1 MELWIVTGDSPKT
14 FTADCAPVRALI
26 KPMSRKMQI
35 RLPTKLKLRIATITH
50 WVGSNPIVDNPVA
63 AFGWRVF
70 KELGDDDATHLSAG
84 VAYYSVFSIFPLL
97 LGLLAISGTVFAS
110 VTLQEQF
117 LHYVTESIPGSKE
130 FVTKNIE
137 EVVRFRGAL
146 GIGAI
151 LGLLWSGSSAFGAMS
166 RAINRAWDVDKD
178 RPFYVAKTLHIIIAL
193 GVGILFLLSSAAS
206 VGIELLLNY
215 SRDVGLNWHRFF
227 LDFGLGNLML
237 KAVPWAITLAVF
249 LLLYRFVP
257 NCKTYWRY
265 VWTGAVVAAILFEV
279 SKGIFMWYLANV
291 ANYELIYGSV
301 ASMMVLLS
309 WAYVSAFILILGA
322 EISSEYGRMRNG
334 VERGKFY

>member
-1 MELWIVTGDSPKT
+1 MQ
-14 FTADCAPVRALI
+14 
-26 KPMSRKMQI
+26 MSF
-35 RLPTKLKLRIATITH
+35 PTKVKRIVAMITH
-50 WVGSNPIVDNPVA
+50 WVGNSSLVDNSVVA
-63 AFGWRVF
+63 LGWRVF

-84 VAYYSVFSIFPLL
+84 VAYYSVFSVFPLL
-97 LGLLAISGTVFAS
+97 LGLLAISGTVFTS
-110 VTLQEQF
+110 ITLQEQF
-117 LHYVTESIPGSKE
+117 LDYVTESMPGSEE
-130 FVTKNIE
+130 FVSKNIE
-137 EVVRFRGAL
+137 ELVRFRGAL

-166 RAINRAWDVDKD
+166 RAINRAWDVEKD

-193 GVGILFLLSSAAS
+193 SVGILFLLSSFAS
-206 VGIELLLNY
+206 VAIELLSNY
-215 SRDVGLNWHRFF
+215 SRDLGLPGHEFF

-265 VWTGAVVAAILFEV
+265 VWTGAVVATILFEA
-279 SKGIFMWYLANV
+279 SKGIFMWYLVNV

-301 ASMMVLLS
+301 ASMMVLMS

-334 VERGKFY
+334 IDRGQF

>member
-1 MELWIVTGDSPKT
+1 
-14 FTADCAPVRALI
+14 
-26 KPMSRKMQI
+26 MQI
-35 RLPTKLKLRIATITH
+35 SFPTKVKRIVAMITH
-50 WVGSNPIVDNPVA
+50 WVGNSSLVDNSVVA
-63 AFGWRVF
+63 LGWRVF

-84 VAYYSVFSIFPLL
+84 VAYYSVFSVFPLL
-97 LGLLAISGTVFAS
+97 LGLLAISGTVFTS
-110 VTLQEQF
+110 ITLQEQF
-117 LHYVTESIPGSKE
+117 LDYVTESMPGSKE
-130 FVTKNIE
+130 FVSKNIE
-137 EVVRFRGAL
+137 ELVRFRGAL

-166 RAINRAWDVDKD
+166 RAINRAWDVDTD

-193 GVGILFLLSSAAS
+193 GVGILFLLSSFAS
-206 VGIELLLNY
+206 VAIELLSNY
-215 SRDVGLNWHRFF
+215 SRDLGLPGHEFF

-265 VWTGAVVAAILFEV
+265 VWTGAVVATILFEA
-279 SKGIFMWYLANV
+279 SKGIFMWYLVNV

-301 ASMMVLLS
+301 ASMMVLMS

-334 VERGKFY
+334 IDRGQF

>member
-1 MELWIVTGDSPKT
+1 M
-14 FTADCAPVRALI
+14 
-26 KPMSRKMQI
+26 
-35 RLPTKLKLRIATITH
+35 ITH
-50 WVGSNPIVDNPVA
+50 WVGNSSLVDNSVVA
-63 AFGWRVF
+63 LGWRVF
-70 KELGDDDATHLSAG
+70 KELGDDDAAHLSAG
-84 VAYYSVFSIFPLL
+84 VAYYSVFSVFPLL
-97 LGLLAISGTVFAS
+97 LGLLAISGTVFTS
-110 VTLQEQF
+110 ITLQEQF
-117 LHYVTESIPGSKE
+117 LDYVTESMPGSKE
-130 FVTKNIE
+130 FVSKNIE
-137 EVVRFRGAL
+137 ELVRFRGAL

-193 GVGILFLLSSAAS
+193 GVGILFLLSSFAS
-206 VGIELLLNY
+206 VAIELLSNY
-215 SRDVGLNWHRFF
+215 SRDLGLPGHEFF

-237 KAVPWAITLAVF
+237 KVVPWSITLAVF

-265 VWTGAVVAAILFEV
+265 VWTGAVVAAILFEA
-279 SKGIFMWYLANV
+279 SKGIFMWYLVNV

-301 ASMMVLLS
+301 ASMMVLMS

-334 VERGKFY
+334 IDRGQF

>member
-1 MELWIVTGDSPKT
+1 MKIS
-14 FTADCAPVRALI
+14 F
-26 KPMSRKMQI
+26 
-35 RLPTKLKLRIATITH
+35 PTKFKRIIAMITH
-50 WVGSNPIVDNPVA
+50 WVRNSSIVDNSVVA
-63 AFGWRVF
+63 LGWRVF
-70 KELGDDDATHLSAG
+70 KELGDDDAAHLSAG
-84 VAYYSVFSIFPLL
+84 VAYYSVFSVFPLL
-97 LGLLAISGTVFAS
+97 LGLLAISGTVFTS
-110 VTLQEQF
+110 ITLQEQF
-117 LHYVTESIPGSKE
+117 LDYVTESMPGSKE
-130 FVTKNIE
+130 FVSKNIE
-137 EVVRFRGAL
+137 ELVRFRGAL

-193 GVGILFLLSSAAS
+193 GVGILFLLSSFAS
-206 VGIELLLNY
+206 VAIELLSNY
-215 SRDVGLNWHRFF
+215 SRDLGLPGHEFF

-237 KAVPWAITLAVF
+237 KAVPWSITLAVF

-265 VWTGAVVAAILFEV
+265 VWTGAVVAAILFEA
-279 SKGIFMWYLANV
+279 SKGIFMWYLVNV

-301 ASMMVLLS
+301 ASMMVLLF

-334 VERGKFY
+334 VDRGQF

>member
-1 MELWIVTGDSPKT
+1 
-14 FTADCAPVRALI
+14 
-26 KPMSRKMQI
+26 MQI
-35 RLPTKLKLRIATITH
+35 SFPTKVKRIVAMITH
-50 WVGSNPIVDNPVA
+50 WVGNSSVVDNSVVA
-63 AFGWRVF
+63 LGWRVF

-84 VAYYSVFSIFPLL
+84 VAYYSVFSVFPLL
-97 LGLLAISGTVFAS
+97 LGLLAISGTVFTS
-110 VTLQEQF
+110 ITLQEQF
-117 LHYVTESIPGSKE
+117 LDYVTESMPGSKE
-130 FVTKNIE
+130 FVSKNIE
-137 EVVRFRGAL
+137 ELVRFRGAL

-193 GVGILFLLSSAAS
+193 GVGILFLLSSFAS
-206 VGIELLLNY
+206 VAIELLSNY
-215 SRDVGLNWHRFF
+215 SRDLGLPGHEFF

-265 VWTGAVVAAILFEV
+265 VWTGAVVATILFEA
-279 SKGIFMWYLANV
+279 SKGIFMWYLVNV

-301 ASMMVLLS
+301 ASMMVLMS

-334 VERGKFY
+334 IDRGQF

>member
-1 MELWIVTGDSPKT
+1 MKIS
-14 FTADCAPVRALI
+14 F
-26 KPMSRKMQI
+26 
-35 RLPTKLKLRIATITH
+35 PTKFKRIIAMITH
-50 WVGSNPIVDNPVA
+50 WVRNSSIVDNSVVA
-63 AFGWRVF
+63 LGWRVF
-70 KELGDDDATHLSAG
+70 KELGDDDAAHLSAG
-84 VAYYSVFSIFPLL
+84 VAYYSVFSVFPLL
-97 LGLLAISGTVFAS
+97 LGLLAISGTVFTS
-110 VTLQEQF
+110 ITLQEQF
-117 LHYVTESIPGSKE
+117 LDYVTESMPGSKE
-130 FVTKNIE
+130 FVTTNIE
-137 EVVRFRGAL
+137 ELVRFRGAL

-193 GVGILFLLSSAAS
+193 GVGILFLLSSFAS
-206 VGIELLLNY
+206 VAIELLLNY
-215 SRDVGLNWHRFF
+215 SRDLGLTGHKFF

-237 KAVPWAITLAVF
+237 KAIPWSITLAVF

-265 VWTGAVVAAILFEV
+265 VWTGAVVAAILFEA
-279 SKGIFMWYLANV
+279 SKGIFMWYLVNV

-301 ASMMVLLS
+301 ASMMVLMS

-334 VERGKFY
+334 IDRGQF

>member
-1 MELWIVTGDSPKT
+1 
-14 FTADCAPVRALI
+14 
-26 KPMSRKMQI
+26 MQI
-35 RLPTKLKLRIATITH
+35 RIPIKIKLITATITH
-50 WVGSNPIVDNPVA
+50 LVGSNPIVDNPVA

-84 VAYYSVFSIFPLL
+84 VAYYAVFSVFPLL
-97 LGLLAISGTVFAS
+97 LGLLAISGTVFTS
-110 VTLQEQF
+110 ITLQEQF
-117 LHYVTESIPGSKE
+117 LDYVTESMPGSKE
-130 FVTKNIE
+130 FVSNNIE
-137 EVVRFRGAL
+137 ELVRFRGAL

-166 RAINRAWDVDKD
+166 RAINRAWDVEND
-178 RPFYVAKTLHIIIAL
+178 RPFYVAKTLHIVIAL
-193 GVGILFLLSSAAS
+193 GVGILFLLSSFVS
-206 VGIELLLNY
+206 VAIELLSSY
-215 SRDVGLNWHRFF
+215 SRDLGLPEHEFF
-227 LDFGLGNLML
+227 LNFGLGNLML
-237 KAVPWAITLAVF
+237 KAVPWAITLSVF

-265 VWTGAVVAAILFEV
+265 IWTGAVVAAILFEA

-322 EISSEYGRMRNG
+322 EISSEYGRMREG
-334 VERGKFY
+334 VDRGKF

>member
-1 MELWIVTGDSPKT
+1 
-14 FTADCAPVRALI
+14 
-26 KPMSRKMQI
+26 MQI
-35 RLPTKLKLRIATITH
+35 SFPTKVKRIVAMITH
-50 WVGSNPIVDNPVA
+50 WVGNSSIVDNSVVA
-63 AFGWRVF
+63 LGWRVF

-84 VAYYSVFSIFPLL
+84 VAYYSVFSVFPLL
-97 LGLLAISGTVFAS
+97 LGLLAISGTVFTS
-110 VTLQEQF
+110 ITLQEQF
-117 LHYVTESIPGSKE
+117 LDYVTESMPGSEE
-130 FVTKNIE
+130 FVSKNIE
-137 EVVRFRGAL
+137 ELVRFRGAL
-146 GIGAI
+146 GICAI

-193 GVGILFLLSSAAS
+193 GVGILFLLSSFAS
-206 VGIELLLNY
+206 VAIELLSNY
-215 SRDVGLNWHRFF
+215 SRDLGLPGHEFF

-265 VWTGAVVAAILFEV
+265 VWTGAVVATILFEA
-279 SKGIFMWYLANV
+279 SKGIFMWYLVNV

-301 ASMMVLLS
+301 ASMMVLMT

-334 VERGKFY
+334 IDRGQF

>member
-1 MELWIVTGDSPKT
+1 MKIS
-14 FTADCAPVRALI
+14 F
-26 KPMSRKMQI
+26 
-35 RLPTKLKLRIATITH
+35 PTKVKRTIAMITH
-50 WVGSNPIVDNPVA
+50 WVGNSSIVDDSVVA
-63 AFGWRVF
+63 LGWRVF
-70 KELGDDDATHLSAG
+70 KELGDDDAAHLSAG
-84 VAYYSVFSIFPLL
+84 VAYYSVFSVFPLL
-97 LGLLAISGTVFAS
+97 LGLLAISGTVFTS
-110 VTLQEQF
+110 ITLQEQF
-117 LHYVTESIPGSKE
+117 LDYVTESMPGSEE
-130 FVTKNIE
+130 FVSKNIE
-137 EVVRFRGAL
+137 ELVRFRGAL

-166 RAINRAWDVDKD
+166 RAINRAWDVEKD

-193 GVGILFLLSSAAS
+193 GVGILFLLSSFAS
-206 VGIELLLNY
+206 VAIELLSNY
-215 SRDVGLNWHRFF
+215 SRDLGLPGHEFF

-265 VWTGAVVAAILFEV
+265 VWTGAMVATILFEA
-279 SKGIFMWYLANV
+279 SKGIFLWYLVNV

-301 ASMMVLLS
+301 ASMMVLMS

-334 VERGKFY
+334 IDRGQF

>member
-1 MELWIVTGDSPKT
+1 MMQISLLTKVKNRIAIATHWAGDSPI
-14 FTADCAPVRALI
+14 VNNSVVAL
-26 KPMSRKMQI
+26 
-35 RLPTKLKLRIATITH
+35 
-50 WVGSNPIVDNPVA
+50 
-63 AFGWRVF
+63 GWRVF

-84 VAYYSVFSIFPLL
+84 VAYYSVFSVFPLL
-97 LGLLAISGTVFAS
+97 LGLLAISGTVFTS
-110 VTLQEQF
+110 ITLQEQF
-117 LHYVTESIPGSKE
+117 LDYVTESMPGSEE
-130 FVTKNIE
+130 FVSKNIE
-137 EVVRFRGAL
+137 ELVRFRGAL
-146 GIGAI
+146 GICAI

-166 RAINRAWDVDKD
+166 RAINRAWDVEKD

-193 GVGILFLLSSAAS
+193 SVGILFLLSSFAS
-206 VGIELLLNY
+206 VAIELLSNY
-215 SRDVGLNWHRFF
+215 SRDLGLPGHEFF

-265 VWTGAVVAAILFEV
+265 VWTGAVVATILFEA
-279 SKGIFMWYLANV
+279 SKGIFMWYLVNV

-301 ASMMVLLS
+301 ASMMVLMT

-334 VERGKFY
+334 IDRGQF

>member
-1 MELWIVTGDSPKT
+1 
-14 FTADCAPVRALI
+14 
-26 KPMSRKMQI
+26 MQI
-35 RLPTKLKLRIATITH
+35 SFPTKVKRIIAMITH
-50 WVGSNPIVDNPVA
+50 WVGNSSIVDNSVVA
-63 AFGWRVF
+63 LGWRVF
-70 KELGDDDATHLSAG
+70 KELGDDDAAHLSAG
-84 VAYYSVFSIFPLL
+84 VAYYSVFSVFPLL
-97 LGLLAISGTVFAS
+97 LGLLAISGTVFTS
-110 VTLQEQF
+110 ITLQEQF
-117 LHYVTESIPGSKE
+117 LDYVTESMPGSKE
-130 FVTKNIE
+130 FVSKNIE
-137 EVVRFRGAL
+137 ELVRFRGAL

-193 GVGILFLLSSAAS
+193 GVGILFLLSSFAS
-206 VGIELLLNY
+206 VAIELLSNY
-215 SRDVGLNWHRFF
+215 SRDLGLPGHEFF

-265 VWTGAVVAAILFEV
+265 VWTGAVVAAILFEA
-279 SKGIFMWYLANV
+279 SKGIFMWYLVNV

-301 ASMMVLLS
+301 ASMMVLLF

-334 VERGKFY
+334 VDRGQF

>member
-1 MELWIVTGDSPKT
+1 MKIS
-14 FTADCAPVRALI
+14 F
-26 KPMSRKMQI
+26 
-35 RLPTKLKLRIATITH
+35 PTKFKRITAMITH
-50 WVGSNPIVDNPVA
+50 WVRNSSIVDNSVVA
-63 AFGWRVF
+63 LGWRVF
-70 KELGDDDATHLSAG
+70 KELGDDDAAHLSAG
-84 VAYYSVFSIFPLL
+84 VAYYSVFSVFPLL
-97 LGLLAISGTVFAS
+97 LGLLAISGTVFTS
-110 VTLQEQF
+110 ITLQEQF
-117 LHYVTESIPGSKE
+117 LDYVTESMPGSKE
-130 FVTKNIE
+130 FVTTNIE
-137 EVVRFRGAL
+137 ELVRFRGAL

-193 GVGILFLLSSAAS
+193 GVGILFLLSSFAS
-206 VGIELLLNY
+206 VAIELLLNY
-215 SRDVGLNWHRFF
+215 SRDLGLTGHEFF

-237 KAVPWAITLAVF
+237 KALPWSITLAVF

-265 VWTGAVVAAILFEV
+265 VWTGAVVAAILFEA
-279 SKGIFMWYLANV
+279 SKGIFMWYLVNV

-301 ASMMVLLS
+301 ASMMVLMS

-334 VERGKFY
+334 IDRGQF

>member
-1 MELWIVTGDSPKT
+1 M
-14 FTADCAPVRALI
+14 
-26 KPMSRKMQI
+26 
-35 RLPTKLKLRIATITH
+35 ITH
-50 WVGSNPIVDNPVA
+50 WVGNSSLVDNSVVA
-63 AFGWRVF
+63 LGWRVF

-84 VAYYSVFSIFPLL
+84 VAYYSVFSVFPLL
-97 LGLLAISGTVFAS
+97 LGLLAISGTVFTS
-110 VTLQEQF
+110 ITLQEQF
-117 LHYVTESIPGSKE
+117 LDYVTESMPGSKE
-130 FVTKNIE
+130 FVSKNIE
-137 EVVRFRGAL
+137 ELVRFRGAL

-166 RAINRAWDVDKD
+166 RAINRAWDVDTD

-193 GVGILFLLSSAAS
+193 GVGILFLLSSFAS
-206 VGIELLLNY
+206 VAIELLSNY
-215 SRDVGLNWHRFF
+215 SRDLGLPGHEFF

-265 VWTGAVVAAILFEV
+265 VWTGAVVATILFEA
-279 SKGIFMWYLANV
+279 SKGIFMWYLVNV

-301 ASMMVLLS
+301 ASMMVLMT

-334 VERGKFY
+334 IDRGQF

>member
-1 MELWIVTGDSPKT
+1 
-14 FTADCAPVRALI
+14 
-26 KPMSRKMQI
+26 MQI
-35 RLPTKLKLRIATITH
+35 RFPTEVKRIVTMITRG
-50 WVGSNPIVDNPVA
+50 VGNHSIANNSLV

-84 VAYYSVFSIFPLL
+84 VAYYAVFSVFPLL
-97 LGLLAISGTVFAS
+97 LGLLAISGTVFTS
-110 VTLQEQF
+110 ITLQEQF
-117 LHYVTESIPGSKE
+117 LDYVTESMPGSKE
-130 FVTKNIE
+130 FVSNNIE
-137 EVVRFRGAL
+137 ELVRFRGAL

-166 RAINRAWDVDKD
+166 RAINRAWDVEND
-178 RPFYVAKTLHIIIAL
+178 RPFYVAKTLHIVIAL
-193 GVGILFLLSSAAS
+193 GVGILFLLSSFVS
-206 VGIELLLNY
+206 VAIELLSSY
-215 SRDVGLNWHRFF
+215 SRDLGLPEHEFF
-227 LDFGLGNLML
+227 LNFGLGNLML
-237 KAVPWAITLAVF
+237 KAVPWAITLSVF

-265 VWTGAVVAAILFEV
+265 IWTGAVVAAILFEA

-322 EISSEYGRMRNG
+322 EISSEYGRMREG
-334 VERGKFY
+334 VDRGKF

>member
-1 MELWIVTGDSPKT
+1 
-14 FTADCAPVRALI
+14 
-26 KPMSRKMQI
+26 MQI
-35 RLPTKLKLRIATITH
+35 SFPTKVKRIVAMITH
-50 WVGSNPIVDNPVA
+50 WVGNSSVVDNSVVA
-63 AFGWRVF
+63 LGWRVF

-84 VAYYSVFSIFPLL
+84 VAYYSVFSVFPLL
-97 LGLLAISGTVFAS
+97 LGLLAISGTVFTS
-110 VTLQEQF
+110 ITLQEQF
-117 LHYVTESIPGSKE
+117 LDYVTESMPGSEE
-130 FVTKNIE
+130 FVSKNIE
-137 EVVRFRGAL
+137 ELVRFRGAL

-166 RAINRAWDVDKD
+166 RAINRAWDVEKD

-193 GVGILFLLSSAAS
+193 SVGILFLLSSFAS
-206 VGIELLLNY
+206 VAIELLSNY
-215 SRDVGLNWHRFF
+215 SRDLGLPGHEFF

-265 VWTGAVVAAILFEV
+265 VWTGAVVATILFEA
-279 SKGIFMWYLANV
+279 SKGIFMWYLVNV

-301 ASMMVLLS
+301 ASMMVLMT

-334 VERGKFY
+334 IDRGQF

>member
-1 MELWIVTGDSPKT
+1 M
-14 FTADCAPVRALI
+14 
-26 KPMSRKMQI
+26 
-35 RLPTKLKLRIATITH
+35 ITH
-50 WVGSNPIVDNPVA
+50 WVGNSSIVDNFVVA
-63 AFGWRVF
+63 LGWRVF
-70 KELGDDDATHLSAG
+70 KELGDDDAAHLSAG
-84 VAYYSVFSIFPLL
+84 VAYYSVFSVFPLL
-97 LGLLAISGTVFAS
+97 LGLLAISGTVFTS
-110 VTLQEQF
+110 ITLQEQF
-117 LHYVTESIPGSKE
+117 LDYVTESMPGSKE
-130 FVTKNIE
+130 FVTTNIE
-137 EVVRFRGAL
+137 ELVRFRGAL

-193 GVGILFLLSSAAS
+193 GVGILFLLSSFAS
-206 VGIELLLNY
+206 VAIELLSNY
-215 SRDVGLNWHRFF
+215 SRDLGLPGHEFF

-265 VWTGAVVAAILFEV
+265 VWTGAVVAAILFEA
-279 SKGIFMWYLANV
+279 SKGIFMWYLVNV
-291 ANYELIYGSV
+291 ANYELIYGSL
-301 ASMMVLLS
+301 ASMMALLF

-334 VERGKFY
+334 IDRGQF

>member
-1 MELWIVTGDSPKT
+1 
-14 FTADCAPVRALI
+14 
-26 KPMSRKMQI
+26 MQI
-35 RLPTKLKLRIATITH
+35 RFPTEVKRIITMITR
-50 WVGSNPIVDNPVA
+50 WVGNHSIANNSLV

-84 VAYYSVFSIFPLL
+84 VAYYAVFSVFPLL
-97 LGLLAISGTVFAS
+97 LGLLAISGTVFTS
-110 VTLQEQF
+110 ITLQEQF
-117 LHYVTESIPGSKE
+117 LDYVTESMPGSKE
-130 FVTKNIE
+130 FVSNNIE
-137 EVVRFRGAL
+137 ELVRFRGAL

-166 RAINRAWDVDKD
+166 RAINRAWDVEND
-178 RPFYVAKTLHIIIAL
+178 RPFYVAKTLHIVIAL
-193 GVGILFLLSSAAS
+193 GVGILFLLSSFVS
-206 VGIELLLNY
+206 VAIELLSSY
-215 SRDVGLNWHRFF
+215 SRDLGLPEHEFF
-227 LDFGLGNLML
+227 LNFGLGNLML
-237 KAVPWAITLAVF
+237 KAVPWAITLSVF

-265 VWTGAVVAAILFEV
+265 IWTGAVVAAILFEA

-322 EISSEYGRMRNG
+322 EISSEYERMRNG
-334 VERGKFY
+334 VDRGKL

>member
-1 MELWIVTGDSPKT
+1 
-14 FTADCAPVRALI
+14 
-26 KPMSRKMQI
+26 MQI
-35 RLPTKLKLRIATITH
+35 SFPTKVKRVIAMITH
-50 WVGSNPIVDNPVA
+50 WVGNSSIVDNTVVA
-63 AFGWRVF
+63 LGWRVF
-70 KELGDDDATHLSAG
+70 KELGDDDAAHLSAG
-84 VAYYSVFSIFPLL
+84 VAYYSVFSVFPLL
-97 LGLLAISGTVFAS
+97 LGLLAISGTVFTS
-110 VTLQEQF
+110 ITLQEQF
-117 LHYVTESIPGSKE
+117 LDYVTESMPGSEE
-130 FVTKNIE
+130 FVSKNIE
-137 EVVRFRGAL
+137 ELVRFRGAL

-193 GVGILFLLSSAAS
+193 SVGILFLLSSFAS
-206 VGIELLLNY
+206 VAIELLSNY
-215 SRDVGLNWHRFF
+215 SRDLGLPGHEFF

-265 VWTGAVVAAILFEV
+265 VWTGAVVATILFEA
-279 SKGIFMWYLANV
+279 SKGIFMWYLVNV

-301 ASMMVLLS
+301 ASMMVLMS

-334 VERGKFY
+334 VDRGQF

>member
-1 MELWIVTGDSPKT
+1 
-14 FTADCAPVRALI
+14 
-26 KPMSRKMQI
+26 MQI
-35 RLPTKLKLRIATITH
+35 SFPTKVKRIVAMITH
-50 WVGSNPIVDNPVA
+50 WVGNSSVVDNSVVA
-63 AFGWRVF
+63 LGWRVF

-84 VAYYSVFSIFPLL
+84 VAYYSVFSVFPLL
-97 LGLLAISGTVFAS
+97 LGLLAISGTVFTS
-110 VTLQEQF
+110 ITLQEQF
-117 LHYVTESIPGSKE
+117 LDYVTESMPGSEE
-130 FVTKNIE
+130 FVSKNIE
-137 EVVRFRGAL
+137 ELVRFRGAL
-146 GIGAI
+146 GICAI

-166 RAINRAWDVDKD
+166 RAINRAWDVEKD

-193 GVGILFLLSSAAS
+193 SVGILFLLSSFAS
-206 VGIELLLNY
+206 VAIELLSNY
-215 SRDVGLNWHRFF
+215 SRDLGLPGHEFF

-265 VWTGAVVAAILFEV
+265 VWTGAVVATILFEA
-279 SKGIFMWYLANV
+279 SKGIFMWYLVNV

-301 ASMMVLLS
+301 ASMMVLMS

-334 VERGKFY
+334 VDRGQF

>member
-1 MELWIVTGDSPKT
+1 M
-14 FTADCAPVRALI
+14 
-26 KPMSRKMQI
+26 
-35 RLPTKLKLRIATITH
+35 ITH
-50 WVGSNPIVDNPVA
+50 WVGNSSIVDNSVVA
-63 AFGWRVF
+63 LGWRVF
-70 KELGDDDATHLSAG
+70 KELGDDDAAHLSAG
-84 VAYYSVFSIFPLL
+84 VAYYSVFSVFPLL
-97 LGLLAISGTVFAS
+97 LGLLAISGTVFTS
-110 VTLQEQF
+110 ITLQEQF
-117 LHYVTESIPGSKE
+117 LDYVTESMPGSKE
-130 FVTKNIE
+130 FVSKNIE
-137 EVVRFRGAL
+137 ELVRFRGAL

-193 GVGILFLLSSAAS
+193 SVGILFLLSSFAS
-206 VGIELLLNY
+206 VAIELLSNY
-215 SRDVGLNWHRFF
+215 SRDLGLPGHEFF

-237 KAVPWAITLAVF
+237 KVVPWSITFAVF

-265 VWTGAVVAAILFEV
+265 VWTGAVVATILFEA
-279 SKGIFMWYLANV
+279 SKGIFMWYLVNV

-301 ASMMVLLS
+301 ASMMVLLF

-334 VERGKFY
+334 VDRGQF

>member
-1 MELWIVTGDSPKT
+1 MKIS
-14 FTADCAPVRALI
+14 F
-26 KPMSRKMQI
+26 
-35 RLPTKLKLRIATITH
+35 PTKVKRTIAMITH
-50 WVGSNPIVDNPVA
+50 WVGNSSIVDNSVVA
-63 AFGWRVF
+63 LGWRVF
-70 KELGDDDATHLSAG
+70 KELGDDDAAHLSAG
-84 VAYYSVFSIFPLL
+84 VAYYSVFSVFPLL

-110 VTLQEQF
+110 ITLQEQF
-117 LHYVTESIPGSKE
+117 LDYVTESMPGSKE
-130 FVTKNIE
+130 FVSKNIE
-137 EVVRFRGAL
+137 ELVRFRGAL

-166 RAINRAWDVDKD
+166 RAINRAWDIDKD

-193 GVGILFLLSSAAS
+193 GVGILFLLSSFAS
-206 VGIELLLNY
+206 VAIEVLSSY
-215 SRDVGLNWHRFF
+215 SRELGLPGHEFF
-227 LDFGLGNLML
+227 LGFGLGNLML

-265 VWTGAVVAAILFEV
+265 VWTGAVVAAILFEA
-279 SKGIFMWYLANV
+279 SKGIFMWYLVNV

-301 ASMMVLLS
+301 ASMMVLMS

-334 VERGKFY
+334 VDRGQF

>member
-1 MELWIVTGDSPKT
+1 
-14 FTADCAPVRALI
+14 
-26 KPMSRKMQI
+26 MQI
-35 RLPTKLKLRIATITH
+35 SFPTKVKRIVAMITH
-50 WVGSNPIVDNPVA
+50 WVGNSSVVDNSVVA
-63 AFGWRVF
+63 LGWRVF

-84 VAYYSVFSIFPLL
+84 VAYYSVFSVFPLL
-97 LGLLAISGTVFAS
+97 LGLLAISGTVFTS
-110 VTLQEQF
+110 ITLQEQF
-117 LHYVTESIPGSKE
+117 LDYVTESMPGSEE
-130 FVTKNIE
+130 FVSKNIE
-137 EVVRFRGAL
+137 ELVRFRGAL

-166 RAINRAWDVDKD
+166 RAINRAWDVEKD

-193 GVGILFLLSSAAS
+193 SVGILFLLSSFAS
-206 VGIELLLNY
+206 VAIELLSNY
-215 SRDVGLNWHRFF
+215 SRDLGLPGHEFF

-265 VWTGAVVAAILFEV
+265 VWTGAVVATILFEA
-279 SKGIFMWYLANV
+279 SKGIFMWYLVNV

-301 ASMMVLLS
+301 ASMMVLMS

-334 VERGKFY
+334 IDRGQF